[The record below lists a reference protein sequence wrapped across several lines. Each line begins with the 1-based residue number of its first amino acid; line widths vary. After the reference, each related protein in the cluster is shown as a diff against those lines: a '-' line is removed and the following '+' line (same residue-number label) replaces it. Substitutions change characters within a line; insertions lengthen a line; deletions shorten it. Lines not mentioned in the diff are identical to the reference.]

1 MTLKGFKKYE
11 KIIRWV
17 IIIFIIGVFAYSI
30 GSTVKSYQLGRLCN
44 QFRERIADTEDSN
57 RRLAET
63 VGKCQSICGEL
74 GDSVDR
80 NIRTAREAVEL
91 IEEIRVQVQELE
103 NICYSGNTLDSYYD
117 WLDSELGLQ

>member
-1 MTLKGFKKYE
+1 MTEGLKKYE
-11 KIIRWV
+11 KIIRW
-17 IIIFIIGVFAYSI
+17 IIIAIIAVLFTSTI
-30 GSTVKSYQLGRLCN
+30 VNTVKSYQLGRLCN
-44 QFRERIADTEDSN
+44 QFRERIVDAEDTN

-91 IEEIRVQVQELE
+91 IEEIRIQVQDLQ
-103 NICYSGNTLDSYYD
+103 NCINDSGASYDYEYWDSY
-117 WLDSELGLQ
+117 LGLE

>member
-1 MTLKGFKKYE
+1 MTLEDIKKYE

-17 IIIFIIGVFAYSI
+17 IIVIIAVLLISTTV
-30 GSTVKSYQLGRLCN
+30 STVKSYKLGRLCN
-44 QFRERIADTEDSN
+44 QFRERIADTEDTN

-91 IEEIRVQVQELE
+91 IEEIRIQVQNLQ
-103 NICYSGNTLDSYYD
+103 NCINDSGASYDYEYWDSYF
-117 WLDSELGLQ
+117 GLE

>member
-1 MTLKGFKKYE
+1 MTEGLKKYE
-11 KIIRWV
+11 KIIRWIIIV
-17 IIIFIIGVFAYSI
+17 IIAVLFTSTIVN
-30 GSTVKSYQLGRLCN
+30 TVKSYQLGRLCN
-44 QFRERIADTEDSN
+44 QFRERIADAENTN

-91 IEEIRVQVQELE
+91 IEEIRVQVQNLE
-103 NICYSGNTLDSYYD
+103 MVTGDFNPDDYYNYWDSVY
-117 WLDSELGLQ
+117 GLQ

>member
-1 MTLKGFKKYE
+1 MMEGLKKYE

-17 IIIFIIGVFAYSI
+17 IIIVIAVLLTSTIV
-30 GSTVKSYQLGRLCN
+30 STVKSYQLGRLCN
-44 QFRERIADTEDSN
+44 QFRERIADAEDTN

-91 IEEIRVQVQELE
+91 IEEIRVQVQSLE
-103 NICYSGNTLDSYYD
+103 MVTGDFNPDSYY
-117 WLDSELGLQ
+117 LHYDSLYGIE

>member
-1 MTLKGFKKYE
+1 MMEGLKKYE

-17 IIIFIIGVFAYSI
+17 IIVIIAVLLTSTI
-30 GSTVKSYQLGRLCN
+30 ISTVKSYQLGRLCSKY
-44 QFRERIADTEDSN
+44 RERITDAEDTN

-91 IEEIRVQVQELE
+91 IEEVRIQVQSLE
-103 NICYSGNTLDSYYD
+103 MVTGDFNPDDYYNYWDSVYGI
-117 WLDSELGLQ
+117 E

>member
-1 MTLKGFKKYE
+1 MTEGLKKYE
-11 KIIRWV
+11 KIIRW
-17 IIIFIIGVFAYSI
+17 IIIVVIAVLFTSTII
-30 GSTVKSYQLGRLCN
+30 STVKSYQLGRLCN
-44 QFRERIADTEDSN
+44 QFRERIADTEDTN

-91 IEEIRVQVQELE
+91 IEEVRVQVQDLQNCINDSSASYDYE
-103 NICYSGNTLDSYYD
+103 YWDSY
-117 WLDSELGLQ
+117 LGLE

>member
-1 MTLKGFKKYE
+1 MTEGLKKYE

-17 IIIFIIGVFAYSI
+17 IIIVIAVLFTSTIV
-30 GSTVKSYQLGRLCN
+30 STVKSYQLGRLCN
-44 QFRERIADTEDSN
+44 QFRERITDAENTN

-91 IEEIRVQVQELE
+91 IEEIRVQVQNLQ
-103 NICYSGNTLDSYYD
+103 NCINDSGASYNYGYWDSY
-117 WLDSELGLQ
+117 LGLE

>member
-1 MTLKGFKKYE
+1 MMEGLKKYE

-17 IIIFIIGVFAYSI
+17 IIVIIAVLLTSTI
-30 GSTVKSYQLGRLCN
+30 VSTVKSYQLGRLCN
-44 QFRERIADTEDSN
+44 QFRERIADAEDTN

-91 IEEIRVQVQELE
+91 IEEIRVQVQSLE
-103 NICYSGNTLDSYYD
+103 MVTGDFNPDSYY
-117 WLDSELGLQ
+117 LHYDSLYGIE

>member
-1 MTLKGFKKYE
+1 MTEGLKKYE
-11 KIIRWV
+11 KIIRW
-17 IIIFIIGVFAYSI
+17 IIIAIIAILFTSTIVN
-30 GSTVKSYQLGRLCN
+30 TVKSYQLGRLCN
-44 QFRERIADTEDSN
+44 QFRERIANAEDTN

-91 IEEIRVQVQELE
+91 IEEIRVQVQDLQ
-103 NICYSGNTLDSYYD
+103 NCINDSGASYDYEYWDSYF
-117 WLDSELGLQ
+117 GLE

>member
-1 MTLKGFKKYE
+1 MMEGFKKYE

-17 IIIFIIGVFAYSI
+17 IIVVIAVLLT
-30 GSTVKSYQLGRLCN
+30 STTVSTIKSYQLGRLCN
-44 QFRERIADTEDSN
+44 QFRERIVDAENTN
-57 RRLAET
+57 RRLTET

-91 IEEIRVQVQELE
+91 IEEVRVQVQSLE
-103 NICYSGNTLDSYYD
+103 MVTGDFNPDDYYNYWDSVY
-117 WLDSELGLQ
+117 GLQ

>member
-1 MTLKGFKKYE
+1 MTEGLKKYE
-11 KIIRWV
+11 KIIRW
-17 IIIFIIGVFAYSI
+17 IIIVVIAILFTSTTV
-30 GSTVKSYQLGRLCN
+30 STVKSYQLGRLCN
-44 QFRERIADTEDSN
+44 QFRERIADAENTN

-91 IEEIRVQVQELE
+91 IEEIRVQVQDLQ
-103 NICYSGNTLDSYYD
+103 NCINDSGASYDYEYWDSY
-117 WLDSELGLQ
+117 LGLE

>member
-1 MTLKGFKKYE
+1 MTEGLKKYE
-11 KIIRWV
+11 KIIRW
-17 IIIFIIGVFAYSI
+17 IIIAIIAVLFTSTI
-30 GSTVKSYQLGRLCN
+30 VNTVKSYQLGRLCN
-44 QFRERIADTEDSN
+44 QFRERIADTEDTN

-91 IEEIRVQVQELE
+91 IEEIRVQVQDLQ
-103 NICYSGNTLDSYYD
+103 NCINDSGASYDYEYWDSY
-117 WLDSELGLQ
+117 LGLE

>member
-1 MTLKGFKKYE
+1 MTLEDFKKYE
-11 KIIRWV
+11 KIIRQILIV
-17 IIIFIIGVFAYSI
+17 IIAVLFISTTV
-30 GSTVKSYQLGRLCN
+30 STVKSYQLGRLCN
-44 QFRERIADTEDSN
+44 QFRERIADTEDTN

-91 IEEIRVQVQELE
+91 IEEVRVQVQDLQ
-103 NICYSGNTLDSYYD
+103 NCINDSGASYDYEYWDSY
-117 WLDSELGLQ
+117 LGLE

>member
-1 MTLKGFKKYE
+1 MTEGLKKYE
-11 KIIRWV
+11 KIIRW
-17 IIIFIIGVFAYSI
+17 IIVAIIAILFTSTIVN
-30 GSTVKSYQLGRLCN
+30 TVKSYQLGRLCN
-44 QFRERIADTEDSN
+44 QFRERIVDAEDTN

-91 IEEIRVQVQELE
+91 IEEIRVQVQDLQ
-103 NICYSGNTLDSYYD
+103 NCINDSGASYDYEYWDSY
-117 WLDSELGLQ
+117 LGLE

>member
-1 MTLKGFKKYE
+1 MTLEGLKKYE

-17 IIIFIIGVFAYSI
+17 IIVIIAILLISTTV
-30 GSTVKSYQLGRLCN
+30 STVKSYQLGRLCN
-44 QFRERIADTEDSN
+44 QFRERIADAEDTN

-91 IEEIRVQVQELE
+91 IEEIRVQVQDLQ
-103 NICYSGNTLDSYYD
+103 NCINDSGASYNYEYWDSYF
-117 WLDSELGLQ
+117 GLE

>member
-1 MTLKGFKKYE
+1 MEGFKKYE
-11 KIIRWV
+11 KIIRWGVIV
-17 IIIFIIGVFAYSI
+17 IIAILLISTTV
-30 GSTVKSYQLGRLCN
+30 STVKSYQLGRLCN
-44 QFRERIADTEDSN
+44 QFRERIADTEDTN

-91 IEEIRVQVQELE
+91 IEEIRVQVQNLQ
-103 NICYSGNTLDSYYD
+103 NCINDSGASYDYEYWDSYF
-117 WLDSELGLQ
+117 GLE

>member
-1 MTLKGFKKYE
+1 MTEGLKKYE
-11 KIIRWV
+11 KIIRWITIV
-17 IIIFIIGVFAYSI
+17 IIAVLLT
-30 GSTVKSYQLGRLCN
+30 STTVSTIKSYQLGRLCN
-44 QFRERIADTEDSN
+44 QFRERIADAENSN

-91 IEEIRVQVQELE
+91 IEEIRVQVQDLQ
-103 NICYSGNTLDSYYD
+103 NCINDSGASYDYEYWDSY
-117 WLDSELGLQ
+117 LGLE

>member
-1 MTLKGFKKYE
+1 MTEGLKKYE
-11 KIIRWV
+11 KIIRW
-17 IIIFIIGVFAYSI
+17 IIIVVIAVLFTSTIV
-30 GSTVKSYQLGRLCN
+30 STVKSYQLGRLCN
-44 QFRERIADTEDSN
+44 QFRERIVDAEDTN

-91 IEEIRVQVQELE
+91 IEEIRVQVQDLQ
-103 NICYSGNTLDSYYD
+103 NCINDSGASYDYEYWDSY
-117 WLDSELGLQ
+117 LGLE

>member
-1 MTLKGFKKYE
+1 MTEGLKKYE
-11 KIIRWV
+11 KIIRW
-17 IIIFIIGVFAYSI
+17 IIIAIIAVLFTSTI
-30 GSTVKSYQLGRLCN
+30 VNTVKSYQLGRLCN
-44 QFRERIADTEDSN
+44 QFRERIVDAEDTN

-91 IEEIRVQVQELE
+91 IEEIRVQVQNLE
-103 NICYSGNTLDSYYD
+103 MVTGDFNPDDYYNYWDSVY
-117 WLDSELGLQ
+117 GLQ

>member
-1 MTLKGFKKYE
+1 MMEGLTKYE
-11 KIIRWV
+11 KAIRLV
-17 IIIFIIGVFAYSI
+17 IIVIIAILLTSTTV
-30 GSTVKSYQLGRLCN
+30 STVKSYQLGRLCN
-44 QFRERIADTEDSN
+44 QFRERIADTEDTN

-91 IEEIRVQVQELE
+91 IEEIRVQVQNLQ
-103 NICYSGNTLDSYYD
+103 NCINDSGASYDYEYWDSYF
-117 WLDSELGLQ
+117 GLE

>member
-1 MTLKGFKKYE
+1 MTLEGLKKYE

-17 IIIFIIGVFAYSI
+17 IIVIIAVLLTSTI
-30 GSTVKSYQLGRLCN
+30 VSTVKSYQLGRLCN
-44 QFRERIADTEDSN
+44 QFRERIADAEDTN

-91 IEEIRVQVQELE
+91 IEEIRVQVQSLE
-103 NICYSGNTLDSYYD
+103 MVTGDFNPDSYYMHY
-117 WLDSELGLQ
+117 DSLYGIE

>member
-1 MTLKGFKKYE
+1 MTEGLKKYE
-11 KIIRWV
+11 KIIRWITIV
-17 IIIFIIGVFAYSI
+17 IIAVLFTSTIVN
-30 GSTVKSYQLGRLCN
+30 TVKSYQLGRLCN
-44 QFRERIADTEDSN
+44 QFRERIVDAEDTN

-91 IEEIRVQVQELE
+91 IEEIRVQVQDLQ
-103 NICYSGNTLDSYYD
+103 NCINDSGASYDYEYWDSY
-117 WLDSELGLQ
+117 LGLE

>member
-1 MTLKGFKKYE
+1 MTEGFKKYE
-11 KIIRWV
+11 KIIRW
-17 IIIFIIGVFAYSI
+17 IIIAIIAVLFTSTI
-30 GSTVKSYQLGRLCN
+30 VNTVKSYQLGRLCN
-44 QFRERIADTEDSN
+44 QFRERIVDAEDTN

-91 IEEIRVQVQELE
+91 IEEVRVQVQNLE
-103 NICYSGNTLDSYYD
+103 MVTGDFNPDDYYNYWDSVY
-117 WLDSELGLQ
+117 GLQ

>member
-1 MTLKGFKKYE
+1 MTEGLKKYE
-11 KIIRWV
+11 KIIRW
-17 IIIFIIGVFAYSI
+17 IIIIVIAVLFTSTIV
-30 GSTVKSYQLGRLCN
+30 STVKSYQLGRLCN
-44 QFRERIADTEDSN
+44 QFRERIVDAEDTN

-91 IEEIRVQVQELE
+91 IEEIRVQVQDLQ
-103 NICYSGNTLDSYYD
+103 NCINDSGASYDYEYWDSY
-117 WLDSELGLQ
+117 LGLE

>member
-1 MTLKGFKKYE
+1 MTEGLKKYE
-11 KIIRWV
+11 KIIRLAIIVV
-17 IIIFIIGVFAYSI
+17 IAVLFTSTIV
-30 GSTVKSYQLGRLCN
+30 STVKSYQLGRLCN
-44 QFRERIADTEDSN
+44 QFRERIADSEDTN

-91 IEEIRVQVQELE
+91 IEEIRVQVQDLQ
-103 NICYSGNTLDSYYD
+103 NCINDSGASYDYEYWDSY
-117 WLDSELGLQ
+117 LGLE

>member
-1 MTLKGFKKYE
+1 MTEGLKKYE
-11 KIIRWV
+11 KIIRWITIA
-17 IIIFIIGVFAYSI
+17 IIAVLFTSTIVN
-30 GSTVKSYQLGRLCN
+30 TVKSYQLGRLCN
-44 QFRERIADTEDSN
+44 QFRERIVDAEDTN

-91 IEEIRVQVQELE
+91 IEEIRVQVQDLQ
-103 NICYSGNTLDSYYD
+103 NCINDSGASYDYEYWDSY
-117 WLDSELGLQ
+117 LGLE

>member
-1 MTLKGFKKYE
+1 MTEGLKKYE
-11 KIIRWV
+11 KIIRWIIIV
-17 IIIFIIGVFAYSI
+17 IIAVLLT
-30 GSTVKSYQLGRLCN
+30 STTVSTIKSYQLGRLCN
-44 QFRERIADTEDSN
+44 QFRERIADAENTN

-91 IEEIRVQVQELE
+91 IEEIRVQVQDLQNCINDSSASYDYE
-103 NICYSGNTLDSYYD
+103 YWDSY
-117 WLDSELGLQ
+117 LGLE

>member
-1 MTLKGFKKYE
+1 MTEGFKKYE
-11 KIIRWV
+11 KIIRWITIV
-17 IIIFIIGVFAYSI
+17 IIAVLFTSTIVN
-30 GSTVKSYQLGRLCN
+30 TVKSYQLGRLCN
-44 QFRERIADTEDSN
+44 QFRERIADSEDTN

-91 IEEIRVQVQELE
+91 IEEIRVQVQNLE
-103 NICYSGNTLDSYYD
+103 MVTGDFNPDDYYNYWDSVY
-117 WLDSELGLQ
+117 GLQ

>member
-1 MTLKGFKKYE
+1 MTEGLKKYE
-11 KIIRWV
+11 KIIRW
-17 IIIFIIGVFAYSI
+17 IIIAIIAVLFTSTI
-30 GSTVKSYQLGRLCN
+30 INTVKSYQLGRLCN
-44 QFRERIADTEDSN
+44 QFRERIADAEDTN

-91 IEEIRVQVQELE
+91 IEEIRVQVQDLQNCINDSSASYDYE
-103 NICYSGNTLDSYYD
+103 YWDSY
-117 WLDSELGLQ
+117 LGLE

>member
-1 MTLKGFKKYE
+1 MTEGLKKYE
-11 KIIRWV
+11 KIIRWITIV
-17 IIIFIIGVFAYSI
+17 IIAVLFTSTIVN
-30 GSTVKSYQLGRLCN
+30 TVKSYQLGRLCN
-44 QFRERIADTEDSN
+44 QFRERIADAENTN

-91 IEEIRVQVQELE
+91 IEEVRVQVQNLE
-103 NICYSGNTLDSYYD
+103 MVTGDFNPDDYYNYWDSVY
-117 WLDSELGLQ
+117 GLQ

>member
-1 MTLKGFKKYE
+1 MTEGLKKYE
-11 KIIRWV
+11 KIIRW
-17 IIIFIIGVFAYSI
+17 IIIAIIAVLFTSTI
-30 GSTVKSYQLGRLCN
+30 VNTVKSYQLGRLCN
-44 QFRERIADTEDSN
+44 QFRERIADTEDTN

-91 IEEIRVQVQELE
+91 IEEIRVQVQNLE
-103 NICYSGNTLDSYYD
+103 MVTGDFYPDDYYNYWDSVY
-117 WLDSELGLQ
+117 GLQ

>member
-1 MTLKGFKKYE
+1 MTEGLKKYE
-11 KIIRWV
+11 KIIRW
-17 IIIFIIGVFAYSI
+17 IIIAIIAVLFTSTI
-30 GSTVKSYQLGRLCN
+30 VNTVKSYQLGRLCN
-44 QFRERIADTEDSN
+44 QFRERIADAENTN

-91 IEEIRVQVQELE
+91 IEEVRVQVQSLE
-103 NICYSGNTLDSYYD
+103 MVTGDFNSNDYYNYWDSVY
-117 WLDSELGLQ
+117 GLQ

>member
-1 MTLKGFKKYE
+1 MTEGLKKYE

-17 IIIFIIGVFAYSI
+17 IIIVIAVLFTSTIV
-30 GSTVKSYQLGRLCN
+30 STVKSYQLGRLCN
-44 QFRERIADTEDSN
+44 QFRERIADSEDTN

-91 IEEIRVQVQELE
+91 IEEIRVQVQNLQ
-103 NICYSGNTLDSYYD
+103 NCINDSGASYNYEYWDSY
-117 WLDSELGLQ
+117 LGLE

>member
-1 MTLKGFKKYE
+1 MTLEGFKKYE
-11 KIIRWV
+11 KIIRWI
-17 IIIFIIGVFAYSI
+17 IIIFIIGIFAYSI

-44 QFRERIADTEDSN
+44 QFRERIADTEDTN

-63 VGKCQSICGEL
+63 FGKCQSICEEL

-91 IEEIRVQVQELE
+91 IEEIRVQVQSLE
-103 NICYSGNTLDSYYD
+103 MVTGDFNPDDYYSYWDSVYGI
-117 WLDSELGLQ
+117 E